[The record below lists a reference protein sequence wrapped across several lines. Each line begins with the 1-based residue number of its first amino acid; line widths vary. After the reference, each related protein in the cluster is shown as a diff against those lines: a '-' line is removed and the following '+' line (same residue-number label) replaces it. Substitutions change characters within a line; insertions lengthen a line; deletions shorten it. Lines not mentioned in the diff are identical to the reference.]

1 MQLLYGK
8 LKIIKLK
15 GFERHNMCWRCGSLL
30 RSPSA
35 GIADESQY
43 FMETPV
49 SVHKKP
55 DDNEMLEAFQT
66 KKALQW
72 DCDPCTA
79 GPIKFPHPSMQLREI
94 EEEEELEELGQ
105 SVNKA
110 RQANRTVLK
119 KCSFYDGGQEKN
131 GILPWNTAEET
142 REWSR
147 KNESVQQNLE
157 GNLETILP
165 FYRSEASNFF
175 LLLIEDSAEDFD
187 TELSLFNELSISSDL
202 VSSPQYLPYYR
213 THEEFFINPVSL
225 DTLLIRTEVE
235 EGDIRREKREGSGG
249 CKVNTV
255 REDETLS
262 NLVISTGYFPYYR
275 SYEEHFGSPV
285 LHDGLSIT
293 AEGKE
298 ANRESNEKRGDVC
311 EGAVGC
317 SDKSI
322 PKSYETEK
330 EAISSMP
337 SAEPSGS
344 LLLTDGITENCGS
357 EISLLNG
364 LSRLNQPFSPT
375 GYFPYYRTYGEL
387 ISPASHDG
395 SSTSSTEVRVDVGSE
410 TTEKGKSRWDF
421 SGSCAVC

>member
-1 MQLLYGK
+1 
-8 LKIIKLK
+8 
-15 GFERHNMCWRCGSLL
+15 
-30 RSPSA
+30 
-35 GIADESQY
+35 
-43 FMETPV
+43 MEKENTV
-49 SVHKKP
+49 SVMSSQNCP
-55 DDNEMLEAFQT
+55 T
-66 KKALQW
+66 IPKA
-72 DCDPCTA
+72 
-79 GPIKFPHPSMQLREI
+79 LREI
-94 EEEEELEELGQ
+94 EEEEELEELSQG
-105 SVNKA
+105 VNRA
-110 RQANRTVLK
+110 RQANHTVLK
-119 KCSFYDGGQEKN
+119 KHSFYDGGQEKN

-142 REWSR
+142 GEWSR
-147 KNESVQQNLE
+147 KNESVQQSLE

-175 LLLIEDSAEDFD
+175 LLLIEDSVEDFD
-187 TELSLFNELSISSDL
+187 TELSLFNELSNSSDL
-202 VSSPQYLPYYR
+202 VSYPQYLPYYR

-225 DTLLIRTEVE
+225 DTLLIRADVD
-235 EGDIRREKREGSGG
+235 EGDIGREKREGSGG
-249 CKVNTV
+249 CKVNSI

-293 AEGKE
+293 AQGKE
-298 ANRESNEKRGDVC
+298 TNGESNEKRGDVC
-311 EGAVGC
+311 EVAVGC

-322 PKSYETEK
+322 PQSYKTEK

-337 SAEPSGS
+337 SVKPSGS
-344 LLLTDGITENCGS
+344 FLLTDSITENCGS

-387 ISPASHDG
+387 LISPASHDG
-395 SSTSSTEVRVDVGSE
+395 FSTSSTEVRDDVGSE
-410 TTEKGKSRWDF
+410 TAGKGKSRWDF

>member
-1 MQLLYGK
+1 MK
-8 LKIIKLK
+8 
-15 GFERHNMCWRCGSLL
+15 
-30 RSPSA
+30 
-35 GIADESQY
+35 
-43 FMETPV
+43 T
-49 SVHKKP
+49 
-55 DDNEMLEAFQT
+55 
-66 KKALQW
+66 
-72 DCDPCTA
+72 
-79 GPIKFPHPSMQLREI
+79 LREI

-105 SVNKA
+105 GVNKA

-119 KCSFYDGGQEKN
+119 KHSFYDGGQEKN

-147 KNESVQQNLE
+147 KNESVQQSLE

-285 LHDGLSIT
+285 LHDGLSTT

-298 ANRESNEKRGDVC
+298 ANRESNGKRGDVC

-344 LLLTDGITENCGS
+344 LLLTDSITENCGS

-387 ISPASHDG
+387 IPASHDG
-395 SSTSSTEVRVDVGSE
+395 SSTSSTEVRVEVGSE
-410 TTEKGKSRWDF
+410 TAEKGKSRWDF

>member
-15 GFERHNMCWRCGSLL
+15 GYERHNMCWRCGSLL

-35 GIADESQY
+35 GIADE
-43 FMETPV
+43 
-49 SVHKKP
+49 
-55 DDNEMLEAFQT
+55 L
-66 KKALQW
+66 
-72 DCDPCTA
+72 
-79 GPIKFPHPSMQLREI
+79 
-94 EEEEELEELGQ
+94 
-105 SVNKA
+105 
-110 RQANRTVLK
+110 
-119 KCSFYDGGQEKN
+119 
-131 GILPWNTAEET
+131 
-142 REWSR
+142 
-147 KNESVQQNLE
+147 SVQQSLE

-187 TELSLFNELSISSDL
+187 TELSLFNELSNSSDL
-202 VSSPQYLPYYR
+202 VSYPQYLPYYR

-225 DTLLIRTEVE
+225 DTLLIRAEVE
-235 EGDIRREKREGSGG
+235 EGDIGREKREGSGG
-249 CKVNTV
+249 CKINTI

-275 SYEEHFGSPV
+275 SSEEHFGSQV

-311 EGAVGC
+311 EVAVGY
-317 SDKSI
+317 SDKRI
-322 PKSYETEK
+322 PQSYKTEK

-337 SAEPSGS
+337 NVEPSGS
-344 LLLTDGITENCGS
+344 LLLTDSITENGGS

-387 ISPASHDG
+387 LISPASHDG
-395 SSTSSTEVRVDVGSE
+395 FSTSSTEVRDDVGSE
-410 TTEKGKSRWDF
+410 TAGKGKSSNHEVSYCPGEHETECWEA
-421 SGSCAVC
+421 GSWNICGGTISENLANNVQLRRYVAQKKDEDYSINIKILESSQMTTNQEPSYKMLSLAMSNQKTFTNLTAEEEIVRDGSE